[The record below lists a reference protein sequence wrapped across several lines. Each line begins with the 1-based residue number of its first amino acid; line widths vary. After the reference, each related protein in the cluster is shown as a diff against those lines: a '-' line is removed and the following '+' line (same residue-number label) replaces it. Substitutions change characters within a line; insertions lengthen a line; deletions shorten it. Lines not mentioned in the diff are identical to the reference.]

1 MEYMYGND
9 GMMEL
14 SLKDFVKY
22 IVIRVDLF
30 ESEII
35 DEQNFDA
42 EDIFGIMKFKHKY
55 IRNDYCMIV
64 EVEM

>member
-1 MEYMYGND
+1 MYENNGI
-9 GMMEL
+9 MKL
-14 SLKDFVKY
+14 TLKDFVKY

-35 DEQNFDA
+35 DEQNFDT
-42 EDIFGIMKFKHKY
+42 EDVIGIMRFKHKY
-55 IRNDYCMIV
+55 IRNDCYMII